1 MGYLVCFAHL
11 MLRNEIHSGDL
22 IEASIISLF
31 GREIITDIRMS
42 LDNTRNS
49 IFEEVSKLFRDIHR
63 AIDVR

>member
-1 MGYLVCFAHL
+1 
-11 MLRNEIHSGDL
+11 MLRNEIHRGDL

-49 IFEEVSKLFRDIHR
+49 IFEEGS
-63 AIDVR
+63 

>member
-1 MGYLVCFAHL
+1 